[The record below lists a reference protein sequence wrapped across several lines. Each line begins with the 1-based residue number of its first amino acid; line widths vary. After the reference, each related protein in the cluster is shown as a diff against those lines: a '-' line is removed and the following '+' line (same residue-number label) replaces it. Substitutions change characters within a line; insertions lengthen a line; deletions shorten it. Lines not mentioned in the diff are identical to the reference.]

1 MSSNG
6 NIRLSYS
13 CVIVAKY
20 ESEIA
25 IRIAI
30 QCFRS
35 SLLTKQT
42 AYSLQGSVLVHLC
55 SWKMMLAWKI
65 SWLLMSFLIWC
76 WYFDKKLVFFVMIL
90 NCSRY
95 EKCNAVNENNT
106 NIYKVYD
113 VPSLDRKYHTGK
125 YPKY

>member
-1 MSSNG
+1 
-6 NIRLSYS
+6 
-13 CVIVAKY
+13 
-20 ESEIA
+20 
-25 IRIAI
+25 
-30 QCFRS
+30 
-35 SLLTKQT
+35 
-42 AYSLQGSVLVHLC
+42 
-55 SWKMMLAWKI
+55 
-65 SWLLMSFLIWC
+65 
-76 WYFDKKLVFFVMIL
+76 MIL